1 MADQTIKYSV
11 RITRAEFY
19 DILVNFDPAV
29 FKGRVDTN
37 IDYLGIDPQD
47 TSKILITFA
56 EEKA

>member
-1 MADQTIKYSV
+1 MADQTIKYNV
-11 RITRAEFY
+11 RISKDEFY
-19 DILVNFDPAV
+19 NILVNFDPAI
-29 FKGRVDTN
+29 FKGRIDTD